1 MNAITWM
8 NILTGVTAILG
19 VVFGIAGFVLGV
31 LNYLRDRPKIK
42 INLQWKMQIVGPGL
56 SQNEPEC
63 GLITVTN
70 TGRRP
75 IYTSHVCLI
84 LPKTYKSQVALL
96 LDSVSGQKLSEG
108 DQPARFII
116 QHDIQNKYTKDLKR
130 IRAQVSDSTGQVYTS
145 KYPTIQK
152 PAVNKVS

>member
-8 NILTGVTAILG
+8 NILTGVVAILG

-42 INLQWKMQIVGPGL
+42 INLQWNLQTFGPGL

-75 IYTSHVCLI
+75 IYISHVCLI
-84 LPKTYKSQVALL
+84 LPKTYKSRVALL

-116 QHDIQNKYTKDLKR
+116 RNDIQNKYTKDLKR

-152 PAVNKVS
+152 SAVNKVS